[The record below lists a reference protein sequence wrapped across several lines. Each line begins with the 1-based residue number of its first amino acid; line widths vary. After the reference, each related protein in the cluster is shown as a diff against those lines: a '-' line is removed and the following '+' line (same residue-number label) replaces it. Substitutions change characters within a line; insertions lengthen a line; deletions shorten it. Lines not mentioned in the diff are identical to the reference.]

1 MDKYDDLGLEASQ
14 FIEDLN
20 MYEAS
25 RDGLFR
31 TRKDAGNNPDFEET
45 RKVFASKMT
54 KIHLQKHQEEMA
66 NNNLAAGTAAS
77 GRVNG
82 GVVGGHNMNPLQNRA
97 SDNAVLYTKRP
108 PINSNI
114 RLAGEASAKPPIL
127 SGPMSGNV
135 NTNQHLYEMQKLNR
149 YPQQEVSASRGPING
164 NNYESQEVGDHPL
177 KLQTG
182 PGYSWGGS
190 HNRFPSQGDQE
201 ATSPIFTDPNP
212 QYQQQQHRPTAS
224 LEQKPVG
231 QGSAS
236 FSNTLS
242 PLLPSSTAPSF
253 NQTKMGLPHQRSSF
267 STPSSTASF
276 QSYPIQKT
284 TAPDVRNLGSSPEN
298 EPPGPDS
305 PVKPNTDC
313 NYHYCQ
319 QQQQQEPRQPSQ
331 QPSSHGVA
339 YSALGDTRRLEGELY
354 DFKQHR
360 QQPQSPISH
369 SLPYPVGPD
378 CQVSSSNLSVRFE
391 QVPLATTDGGGGF
404 SNASSQPLSTQS
416 SSRSYTQGQ
425 PPSSQLAT
433 AVLVSS
439 AFDSPPLLPPSHSQQ
454 GSSCDISTQETSNP
468 PRVVK
473 LPCQTLLVQPEQ
485 GLSAAEIKLEA
496 LTKRVEEEMDAKAD
510 YFGTCVKCNKG
521 VYGANQACQAMG
533 NLYHN
538 VCFTC
543 SACNRRLRGKAFY
556 YVCGKVFCEEDFLY
570 SGFQQSADKCNVC
583 GHLIMDMILQALG
596 KSYHPGCFRC
606 VICNEGLDGVPFTV
620 DTENKIYCVRDYH
633 KVLAPKCA
641 ACGQPILPSEGS
653 DETIRVVSM
662 DRNYHVEC
670 YHCEDCDIELN
681 DEEGHRCFP
690 LDGHLLCH
698 SCHLKHIDSGTSTL
712 PSSVYQHQF

>member
-31 TRKDAGNNPDFEET
+31 TRRDAGNNPDFEET

-54 KIHLQKHQEEMA
+54 KIHLQKQQEEMA
-66 NNNLAAGTAAS
+66 NNNLAAGTAGS

-114 RLAGEASAKPPIL
+114 RLAGEAAAKPPIL

-149 YPQQEVSASRGPING
+149 YPQHEVSASRGPING

-182 PGYSWGGS
+182 PGYSWGES
-190 HNRFPSQGDQE
+190 HNRFPSQSDQE
-201 ATSPIFTDPNP
+201 ATSPIFTDLNP
-212 QYQQQQHRPTAS
+212 QYQQQQHRPTAF

-231 QGSAS
+231 QGPVS

-242 PLLPSSTAPSF
+242 PMLPSSTAPSF
-253 NQTKMGLPHQRSSF
+253 NQTKMRLPHQRSSF

-284 TAPDVRNLGSSPEN
+284 TAPDVRNVGSSPET

-313 NYHYCQ
+313 NYHYC
-319 QQQQQEPRQPSQ
+319 QQEPRQPSQ

-339 YSALGDTRRLEGELY
+339 YSALGDTRRPEGELY

-369 SLPYPVGPD
+369 SVPYPVGPD
-378 CQVSSSNLSVRFE
+378 CQVFSSNLSVLSE
-391 QVPLATTDGGGGF
+391 QVPLATTDSGGGF
-404 SNASSQPLSTQS
+404 SNASSQPLFPQS

-439 AFDSPPLLPPSHSQQ
+439 AFDSPPPLPPSHSQH
-454 GSSCDISTQETSNP
+454 GSSCDISTQETSSP
-468 PRVVK
+468 LRVVK

-496 LTKRVEEEMDAKAD
+496 LTKCVEEEMDAKAD

-543 SACNRRLRGKAFY
+543 SACRTC
-556 YVCGKVFCEEDFLY
+556 V
-570 SGFQQSADKCNVC
+570 KCNKGVYGANQACQAMGNLYHNVC
-583 GHLIMDMILQALG
+583 
-596 KSYHPGCFRC
+596 
-606 VICNEGLDGVPFTV
+606 FT
-620 DTENKIYCVRDYH
+620 CS
-633 KVLAPKCA
+633 
-641 ACGQPILPSEGS
+641 ACRFPS
-653 DETIRVVSM
+653 R
-662 DRNYHVEC
+662 
-670 YHCEDCDIELN
+670 
-681 DEEGHRCFP
+681 
-690 LDGHLLCH
+690 
-698 SCHLKHIDSGTSTL
+698 
-712 PSSVYQHQF
+712 

>member
-1 MDKYDDLGLEASQ
+1 MDKYDDLGLEASK

-31 TRKDAGNNPDFEET
+31 TRRDAGNNPDFEET

-54 KIHLQKHQEEMA
+54 KIHLKKHQEEIA
-66 NNNLAAGTAAS
+66 NNNLAAATAAS

-82 GVVGGHNMNPLQNRA
+82 GVVGCHKMNLLQNRA
-97 SDNAVLYTKRP
+97 SDNAVLYTNRP
-108 PINSNI
+108 PINSNN
-114 RLAGEASAKPPIL
+114 RRAGEAAAKPPIL

-149 YPQQEVSASRGPING
+149 YPQEELSASRCPISG
-164 NNYESQEVGDHPL
+164 NNYESQTVGEHPL
-177 KLQTG
+177 KQQTG
-182 PGYSWGGS
+182 PGCSRAGS
-190 HNRFPSQGDQE
+190 HNRFPSQDDQE

-212 QYQQQQHRPTAS
+212 QYQQQQHRT

-231 QGSAS
+231 QRSAS
-236 FSNTLS
+236 FSNTLP
-242 PLLPSSTAPSF
+242 PLLPLSTAPSF
-253 NQTKMGLPHQRSSF
+253 NQTQTGLPHQRSF

-276 QSYPIQKT
+276 QSCPIQKA
-284 TAPDVRNLGSSPEN
+284 TAPDVRNAGSSPET
-298 EPPGPDS
+298 EPLGPDS

-313 NYHYCQ
+313 NYHYYQ
-319 QQQQQEPRQPSQ
+319 QQQQQEPQHPSQ
-331 QPSSHGVA
+331 QPSSHEVV
-339 YSALGDTRRLEGELY
+339 YSALGDTRPEGELY
-354 DFKQHR
+354 DFIQHG
-360 QQPQSPISH
+360 QQPESPRSRC
-369 SLPYPVGPD
+369 LPYPVGPNWQD
-378 CQVSSSNLSVRFE
+378 FSSNLSVHAE
-391 QVPLATTDGGGGF
+391 QVPFDTNDNGGGF
-404 SNASSQPLSTQS
+404 SNASSQPLFPQS
-416 SSRSYTQGQ
+416 SSRSYTEGH
-425 PPSSQLAT
+425 PPSSQLAA
-433 AVLVSS
+433 AVPVSS
-439 AFDSPPLLPPSHSQQ
+439 TFDSPPPPLPTSNSQR
-454 GSSCDISTQETSNP
+454 GSSCDISTQETSTP
-468 PRVVK
+468 PRVIK
-473 LPCQTLLVQPEQ
+473 LPCQTLLVQPDE

-496 LTKRVEEEMDAKAD
+496 ITKRLEQEMEAKVD

-521 VYGANQACQAMG
+521 VYGARQACQAMG

-556 YVCGKVFCEEDFLY
+556 YVCGKVYCEEDFLY

-670 YHCEDCDIELN
+670 YHCEDCKMELN

-698 SCHLKHIDSGTSTL
+698 SCHLKHIDNGTSTL